1 MTEDLACDEALTSFA
16 PDKRTTMRIAS
27 YIALA
32 LLLASCTEKPGAICL
47 RRGDYL
53 KRDIHRDLSP
63 GPGGF
68 VAPPQDDSLEL
79 EEPEIPPRIYACGV
93 ENPGSENPLF
103 VVFKDGI
110 RVSEYKL
117 GASALDSDSHFL
129 VEESFFIVI
138 TEGSTTTVYL
148 NGAKAFSFPA
158 REYISSLIRRRDGVW
173 TLGLDRSGDGFAL
186 RRDGAAIFSKSSGT
200 PGRLYEDQDHLYF
213 DYSMTVGGKTL
224 RYLVKDGDDYAIS
237 APFGGTLLA
246 ATVSEGEMWFLE
258 SCSDGWLLSC
268 GERQFRYPAKPGF
281 GFRSAELYGS
291 PGGCSAVI
299 NLVALAVGMPV
310 ELICHEDSTW
320 LKGGG
325 SGSYHYYT
333 YEPDVHLTFT
343 KDMSRLAV
351 SSFGGINSET
361 IEGVR
366 FEGGRCAMQYGG
378 QIYLACSPMD
388 GSPPFIWKRGNMRMT
403 LDLNGYLSGIW
414 VEAPD

>member
-1 MTEDLACDEALTSFA
+1 M
-16 PDKRTTMRIAS
+16 KIAS

-32 LLLASCTEKPGAICL
+32 LLLVSCTEKPGAICL
-47 RRGDYL
+47 RRGDYMN
-53 KRDIHRDLSP
+53 RDIRRDMSS
-63 GPGGF
+63 GPSGF
-68 VAPPQDDSLEL
+68 VAPPQDDSLAVDDSL
-79 EEPEIPPRIYACGV
+79 IDQPSIEEPEIPPRIYACGV
-93 ENPGSENPLF
+93 ENPESDNPLF
-103 VVFKDGI
+103 VVFEDGT

-117 GASALDSDSHFL
+117 SAPALDSDSHFL
-129 VEESFFIVI
+129 FVKSFFIVQ
-138 TEGSTTTVYL
+138 TEGAVTTVYL
-148 NGAKAFSFPA
+148 NGIKAFSFPA
-158 REYISSLIRRRDGVW
+158 REYVSSLIRRRDGVW

-186 RRDGAAIFSKSSGT
+186 RRDGTAVFSKSSGT

-224 RYLVKDGDDYAIS
+224 RYLVKDGDDYALS

-246 ATVSEGEMWFLE
+246 VTVSEGEMWFLE

-268 GERQFRYPAKPGF
+268 GEQQFIYQSRPGF

-291 PGGCSAVI
+291 PGGGCAVVI
-299 NLVALAVGMPV
+299 NLVALAVGMPA
-310 ELICHEDSTW
+310 ELVCSGEETW

-325 SGSYHYYT
+325 SGSYHYYNC
-333 YEPDVHLTFT
+333 EPDVHISFT

-351 SSFGGINSET
+351 SSFDGENSET

-366 FEGGRCAMQYGG
+366 FEGSRCAMQYEG
-378 QIYLACSPMD
+378 QIYLACTPMD

-403 LDLNGYLSGIW
+403 LDLKGYLTGIW